1 MNIDRFNVTE
11 LTDIYLDTLLWSS
24 AVGEDGDESAD
35 AYEPALGLIVSSRE
49 DVKDFLAAA
58 GDLID
63 VAGRVIKGYNAVS
76 AMHDF
81 ALTRNGHGAGFWD
94 RGLGAVGEELT
105 AIAKGFGS
113 HEVYL
118 GDDNL
123 IHEI

>member
-1 MNIDRFNVTE
+1 MNADRFDITV
-11 LTDIYLDTLLWSS
+11 LTYDYLETLLWSS
-24 AVGEDGDESAD
+24 YVGEACDESAD

-63 VAGRVIKGYNAVS
+63 VAGKVVAGYNAAS

-94 RGLGAVGEELT
+94 RGLGAIGEELT